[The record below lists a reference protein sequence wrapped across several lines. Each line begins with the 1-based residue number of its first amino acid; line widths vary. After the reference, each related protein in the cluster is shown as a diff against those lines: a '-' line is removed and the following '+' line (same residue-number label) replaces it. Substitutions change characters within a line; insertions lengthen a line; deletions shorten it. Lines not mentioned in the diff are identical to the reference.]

1 MFRRALVA
9 LLITAVAAPAQA
21 AGAAPA
27 LWKVSDADTTL
38 YLFGSVHALPAGT
51 PWYTGQ
57 VRTAFE
63 KADTLVLEMIAP
75 KNEAEFAPSLMAL
88 GFSDG
93 QPPLAE
99 RVAPSE
105 RPRLAAALRDASLPA
120 SALNAMET
128 WLATLMLSMQQFKS
142 FGLDPRLGVER
153 QLTSKAEAAQKR
165 IVGLETAAEQMGY
178 FDALP
183 EADQRAFLSAT
194 LRQWPD
200 MKAKVGDLVG
210 KWVAGD
216 DAAIGAEFNA
226 SMQETPRLAKV
237 LLADRNARWADWIKA
252 RMAQPGTVFV
262 AVGAGHLA
270 GADSVQAKLARHGL
284 KAQRVE

>member
-1 MFRRALVA
+1 MFRRSLVA
-9 LLITAVAAPAQA
+9 LLLLTAAAPVPLH
-21 AGAAPA
+21 AAPA
-27 LWKVSDADTTL
+27 LWKVSDADTTI
-38 YLFGSVHALPAGT
+38 YLFGSVHALPTGT
-51 PWYTGQ
+51 PWYSGQ
-57 VRTAFE
+57 VKTAFE
-63 KADTLVLEMIAP
+63 KADTLVLEMVAP
-75 KNEAEFAPSLMAL
+75 KNEADFAPSLMAM

-93 QPPLAE
+93 QPPLAQ
-99 RVAPSE
+99 RVGAPE

-142 FGLDPRLGVER
+142 FGLDPKLGVER
-153 QLTSKAEAAQKR
+153 QLTAKAESARKQ

-194 LRQWPD
+194 LKQWPD
-200 MKAKVGDLVG
+200 MKTKIGDLVG
-210 KWVAGD
+210 KWTAGD
-216 DAAIGAEFNA
+216 EAAIGEEFNA
-226 SMQETPRLAKV
+226 SMKETPRLAKV
-237 LLADRNARWADWIKA
+237 LLADRNARWADWIKT

-262 AVGAGHLA
+262 AVGAGHLS

-284 KAQRVE
+284 KSVRVE

>member
-1 MFRRALVA
+1 MKIFRPSLVA
-9 LLITAVAAPAQA
+9 LLLVAAPAAQ
-21 AGAAPA
+21 AAPA
-27 LWKVSDADTTL
+27 LWKVSDSDTTL

-51 PWYTGQ
+51 PWFTGP
-57 VRTAFE
+57 VKTAFE
-63 KADTLVLEMIAP
+63 KADTLVLEMVAP
-75 KNEAEFAPSLMAL
+75 KSEGEFAPSLMAM

-99 RVAPSE
+99 RVAPPD

-120 SALNAMET
+120 AALNAMET
-128 WLATLMLSMQQFKS
+128 WLATLMLSMQQFKR
-142 FGLDPRLGVER
+142 FGLDPKLGVER
-153 QLTSKAEAAQKR
+153 QLTTKAEAAKKR

-194 LRQWPD
+194 LKQWPE

-210 KWVAGD
+210 KWTAGD
-216 DAAIGAEFNA
+216 DAAIGAEFTA
-226 SMQETPRLAKV
+226 SMKETPRLSKV

-284 KAQRVE
+284 KSERVE

>member
-1 MFRRALVA
+1 MKIIRHSLVA
-9 LLITAVAAPAQA
+9 ILLSAPSVAQ
-21 AGAAPA
+21 AAPA
-27 LWKVSDADTTL
+27 LWKVSDADTTI
-38 YLFGSVHALPAGT
+38 YLFGSVHALPGGT
-51 PWYTGQ
+51 PWYAGP
-57 VRTAFE
+57 VKTAFE

-75 KNEAEFAPSLMAL
+75 KSEGEFAPSLMAM

-99 RVAPSE
+99 RVAATE

-120 SALNAMET
+120 AALNAMET

-142 FGLDPRLGVER
+142 FGLDPKLGVER
-153 QLTSKAEAAQKR
+153 QLTVKAEAANKR

-194 LRQWPD
+194 LKQWPD
-200 MKAKVGDLVG
+200 MKPKIGELIG
-210 KWVAGD
+210 KWTAGD

-226 SMQETPRLAKV
+226 SMKETPRLAKV

-270 GADSVQAKLARHGL
+270 GTDSVQAKLARHGL
-284 KAQRVE
+284 KSERVE